1 LDAIVVRDPPL
12 EAWSRAGALS
22 AVTRLAAA
30 DDRELVPVMRR
41 LTDDQREL
49 VRRCL
54 EVIDRLSGEA
64 PPEAAG

>member
-1 LDAIVVRDPPL
+1 MAVTEPPL

-30 DDRELVPVMRR
+30 PDEDPVPVMRR
-41 LTDDQREL
+41 LTDEQREL

-54 EVIDRLSGEA
+54 EVIDRLSG
-64 PPEAAG
+64 